1 VIRPI
6 EQQGANHAQNNNNKK
21 KRDMNQNK
29 PNRKP
34 SLNPRPEVAI

>member
-6 EQQGANHAQNNNNKK
+6 EQQGANHAQNNNKK